1 METKLDNNKKSAPK
15 TLETDKISDREVNI
29 VVSSDINDENSKQEE
44 TMDMPI
50 VSDNKEPILKLPIT
64 KTFILTLN
72 QIKMICTIGVP
83 MTVYPWL

>member
-1 METKLDNNKKSAPK
+1 MDNNKKSAPK
-15 TLETDKISDREVNI
+15 TLDSDKISDREVNI
-29 VVSSDINDENSKQEE
+29 VMSSDINDENSKQEE
-44 TMDMPI
+44 KTMDMPI
-50 VSDNKEPILKLPIT
+50 VSDNKEPILRLPIT